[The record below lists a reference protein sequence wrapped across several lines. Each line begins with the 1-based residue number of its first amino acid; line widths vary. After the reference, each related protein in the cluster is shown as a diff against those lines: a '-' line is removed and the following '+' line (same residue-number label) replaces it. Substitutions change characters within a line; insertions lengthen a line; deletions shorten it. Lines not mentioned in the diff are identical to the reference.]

1 MRFQLAAAAAVS
13 LAVVATN
20 ASLPPTFD
28 TTSTAGTTTTTTMT
42 TTAATTST
50 LTATPTATPTPTPT
64 RYVMDCG
71 GSLGSLCRGVCFCS
85 EAEMNCHAD
94 PSARC
99 YQMCKCLSAAAEDE
113 PGEGKDAA
121 AAASAA
127 LVDESWM
134 QVAPGNRKIL
144 THAMLDGSDR
154 GLARDRGSRD
164 YITIHYM

>member
-1 MRFQLAAAAAVS
+1 MVSYPTSGSLIRSQFQLAAAAAVS

-127 LVDESWM
+127 RGGIEPAFPSLPP
-134 QVAPGNRKIL
+134 AALLPPL
-144 THAMLDGSDR
+144 TPSPLPPPPP
-154 GLARDRGSRD
+154 
-164 YITIHYM
+164 YQ